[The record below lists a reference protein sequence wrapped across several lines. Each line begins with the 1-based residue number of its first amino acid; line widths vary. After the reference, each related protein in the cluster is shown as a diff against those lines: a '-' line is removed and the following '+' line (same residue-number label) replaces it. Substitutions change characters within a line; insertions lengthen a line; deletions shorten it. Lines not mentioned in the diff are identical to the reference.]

1 MKKQTVMITGTCAL
15 LVAGGATWS
24 IANAKE
30 DPAVK
35 EVTAQSTA
43 VAGTTASSLSL
54 EQAVK
59 QAEEYVGGNMV
70 KAKQDVE
77 DGVDVYEVDV
87 RTPQETY
94 EFTFDVQTGDLIDID
109 GDLLLTE
116 NKAKP
121 ALTQQEAETIAVE
134 KSGLANVKEIE
145 LEQEK
150 GLLVYKIEFAQY
162 DDDVD
167 LVIDAETG
175 DIVKMDDELLNSTS
189 EDGAKSFLSLD
200 EVTAFI
206 QSELGEHVTI
216 LESERDYDDGIPLY
230 ELEVMVD
237 NVEYDIDLH
246 AETGDI
252 LKQERD
258 E

>member
-1 MKKQTVMITGTCAL
+1 M
-15 LVAGGATWS
+15 
-24 IANAKE
+24 
-30 DPAVK
+30 
-35 EVTAQSTA
+35 
-43 VAGTTASSLSL
+43 
-54 EQAVK
+54 
-59 QAEEYVGGNMV
+59 
-70 KAKQDVE
+70 
-77 DGVDVYEVDV
+77 
-87 RTPQETY
+87 
-94 EFTFDVQTGDLIDID
+94 
-109 GDLLLTE
+109 
-116 NKAKP
+116 
-121 ALTQQEAETIAVE
+121 
-134 KSGLANVKEIE
+134 
-145 LEQEK
+145 
-150 GLLVYKIEFAQY
+150 
-162 DDDVD
+162 
-167 LVIDAETG
+167 VIDAETG
-175 DIVKMDDELLNSTS
+175 DVVKMDDELLNSTS